1 MSWYNLGKGGRQA
14 KITDSPNYGRLLLGK
29 GKRALLSSRKK
40 GNVFK
45 KIAGFYQYNIKN

>member
-14 KITDSPNYGRLLLGK
+14 KIAGSPNHGRLLQGK

-40 GNVFK
+40 VMFLRKLLAFTNT
-45 KIAGFYQYNIKN
+45 I